1 MNNNVSKLISASE
14 SDLYTSLARVVNKKN
29 IINMGIITK
38 VIDENFVN
46 VKLYCSDT
54 DGTPIIIS
62 SVRLLHIGTAKCK
75 INIQPAVGD
84 SVLLLGNR
92 DFIEKLEYQHE
103 PKEKE
108 ATIEPYNNTT
118 IQGILISPEGRDDAK
133 VTIKINEEGNVSLS
147 TEGAIDVSSEQDINI
162 SAKGNITAECEGD
175 LSVEAKGNATVK
187 SQNTKLTGGI
197 VEIGGSVTPNGQGAL
212 CGLPFCAYS
221 GAPQTGKQ
229 TQGA

>member
-1 MNNNVSKLISASE
+1 MNNNVSSLLSAETSN
-14 SDLYTSLARVVNKKN
+14 LYASLSNIVNRKN
-29 IINMGIITK
+29 IINVGIITK

-46 VKLYCSDT
+46 VKLYYTDT
-54 DGTPIIIS
+54 ESVPVIIS

-84 SVLLLGNR
+84 NVLLFASK
-92 DFIEKLEYQHE
+92 DFIENLEYQHE

-108 ATIEPYNNTT
+108 IAVEPYDNTT
-118 IQGILISPEGRDDAK
+118 IQGVLISPEGRDDAK

-147 TEGAIDVSSEQDINI
+147 TKGAIDVSSEQDINI